1 MGRYLL
7 LIITSVLII
16 SCGGDCDE
24 LMWFRDADGDG
35 FGDSSITEFGCDPIP
50 GFVSNDVDEDD
61 SCSIRDWVIFY
72 QDMDGD
78 GLGNRLVKSFDC
90 MNPDLDSLVDNGFD
104 LNDAIADQSEIDPVI
119 NIVIDFLEGFEITDT
134 SILNVLK
141 TDPDPMRDF
150 AQHST
155 LYADGVDGYLPLF
168 RLFNKQNDIL
178 TYNLFRDE
186 DHVVAHISYGG
197 RWNNSVPQVAL
208 EVFRIED
215 GRIAEHW
222 DNIEDFVVVDQT
234 PASIERSPSDVGA
247 NEILVRN
254 MIADVFVNEEPTNVE
269 LYFNPDF
276 VDHSARPLSFNDL
289 MSAEGNPRYDDIELV
304 FGSDNLI
311 LAGVQG
317 VPDDFNRI
325 DTYFDLYVIND
336 GLITER
342 WQTIQLL
349 PSAFLHM
356 NGKW

>member
-24 LMWFRDADGDG
+24 LIWFRDADGDG
-35 FGDSSITEFGCDPIP
+35 FGDSSITEFGCDPIE
-50 GFVSNDVDEDD
+50 GFVSNGVDDD
-61 SCSIRDWVIFY
+61 DNCSIRDWTLFY
-72 QDMDGD
+72 QDIDND
-78 GLGNRLVKSFDC
+78 GLGDRLFKTFDC
-90 MNPDLDSLVDNGFD
+90 SNPDMSTLASNGYDLDDSV
-104 LNDAIADQSEIDPVI
+104 ASDPDELI

-134 SILNVLK
+134 SILNVLAPGLPN
-141 TDPDPMRDF
+141 DGF
-150 AQHST
+150 IQHSS

-168 RLFNKQNDIL
+168 RLINKQNEIL

-222 DNIEDFVVVDQT
+222 DNIEDLVVADQT

-254 MIADVFVNEEPTNVE
+254 MIADVFVNEEPTNVG
-269 LYFNPDF
+269 LYFSPDF
-276 VDHSARPLSFNDL
+276 IDHSSTPLSFNDL
-289 MSAEGNPRYDDIELV
+289 MSSEGNPRYDDIELI

-317 VPDDFNRI
+317 APDVFSNI

-349 PSAFLHM
+349 PEAFLHM

>member
-7 LIITSVLII
+7 LIITSLLII
-16 SCGGDCDE
+16 SCGDCDE
-24 LMWFRDADGDG
+24 LIWFRDADGDG
-35 FGDSSITEFGCDPIP
+35 FGDPDITEFGCDPIE
-50 GFVSNDVDEDD
+50 GFVSNGVDEDD
-61 SCSIRDWVIFY
+61 SCSIRDWAIFY
-72 QDMDGD
+72 QDLDGD

-90 MNPDLDSLVDNGFD
+90 MNPDSDNLVDNGFD
-104 LNDAIADQSEIDPVI
+104 LNDAITDQSEIDPVI
-119 NIVIDFLEGFEITDT
+119 NVVIDFLEGFEITDT
-134 SILNVLK
+134 SILSVLAPGL
-141 TDPDPMRDF
+141 PDEDGF
-150 AQHST
+150 IQHSS

-168 RLFNKQNDIL
+168 RLINKQNDVL

-222 DNIEDFVVVDQT
+222 DNIEDFVVADQT
-234 PASIERSPSDVGA
+234 PASIETSPSDVGG

-254 MIADVFVNEEPTNVE
+254 MIADVFVNEEPTNVG
-269 LYFNPDF
+269 LYFSPDF
-276 VDHSARPLSFNDL
+276 VDHSSRPLSFNDL
-289 MSAEGNPRYDDIELV
+289 MSAENNPRYDDIELL

-317 VPDDFNRI
+317 APDVFSSI

-349 PSAFLHM
+349 PEAFIHM